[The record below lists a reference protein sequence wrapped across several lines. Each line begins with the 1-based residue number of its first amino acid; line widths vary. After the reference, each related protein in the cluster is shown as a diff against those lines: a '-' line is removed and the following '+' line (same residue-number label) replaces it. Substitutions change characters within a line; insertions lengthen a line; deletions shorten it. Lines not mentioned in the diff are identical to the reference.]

1 MFEINIYRGGFMS
14 FYKMEITGSIGL
26 TEYSDI
32 HDYFSI
38 VEPKD
43 NFIIFVDDCSENN
56 LEILISLLR
65 ESNFSIIEKDYN
77 EDGCFYVK
85 VYKNLN

>member
-1 MFEINIYRGGFMS
+1 MFEINMYCGGFMS

-38 VEPKD
+38 VESKD
-43 NFIIFVDDCSENN
+43 NFIIFVDDCTDNN
-56 LEILISLLR
+56 LDILNSLLS
-65 ESNFSIIEKDYN
+65 ESNFSISEKGHN
-77 EDGCFYVK
+77 EDGRFYVK
-85 VYKNLN
+85 VYKNSN